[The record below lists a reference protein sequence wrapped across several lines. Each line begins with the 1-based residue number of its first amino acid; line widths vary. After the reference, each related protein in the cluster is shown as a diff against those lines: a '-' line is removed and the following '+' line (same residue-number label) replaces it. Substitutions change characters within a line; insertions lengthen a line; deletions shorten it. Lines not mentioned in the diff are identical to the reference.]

1 MLAASQGQ
9 ALWYLTRGTGAV
21 TLIGLSLSVVLGMAD
36 VGRWHSRRWPRF
48 VVDGLH
54 RNVSLG
60 VLVLLAGHVVTTL
73 LDGYAPIGV
82 LNVVVPFTG
91 AYRPIWLGLG
101 ALALDVL
108 VAVNVSSMLRGR
120 LGHRAWRTIHWAAW
134 ACWPLAVVHGL
145 GTGTDSAGTWM
156 LILTAVCVLV
166 VIAAAAARTAGGW
179 PAQRR
184 VRAGALAAMAIAPLV
199 LVLWLGQGPLAPG
212 WARRAG
218 TPARLLGRPAPA
230 PRAGAA
236 SPSRL
241 AVAR

>member
-21 TLIGLSLSVVLGMAD
+21 TLIGLSLSVVLGVAD
-36 VGRWHSRRWPRF
+36 VARWHARRWPRF
-48 VVDGLH
+48 VVDRLH

-60 VLVLLAGHVVTTL
+60 VLVLLTAHVGTTL
-73 LDGYAPIGV
+73 LDGYAPIGLLDVV
-82 LNVVVPFTG
+82 LPLHG
-91 AYRPIWLGLG
+91 AYRPVWLGLG

-108 VAVNVSSMLRGR
+108 VAVSLSSMLRGR
-120 LGHRAWRTIHWAAW
+120 LGHRAWRAIHWAAW
-134 ACWPLAVVHGL
+134 VCWPLAVVHGL
-145 GTGTDSAGTWM
+145 GTGTDSAGSWM
-156 LILTAVCVLV
+156 LALTGLCVLA
-166 VIAAAAARTAGGW
+166 VIAAAATRTVRGW

-184 VRAGALAAMAIAPLV
+184 VRVGALATMAVAPLV

-218 TPARLLGRPAPA
+218 TPASLLSHRAAPV
-230 PRAGAA
+230 RTGAA
-236 SPSRL
+236 APSRL

>member
-1 MLAASQGQ
+1 VLAASQGQ
-9 ALWYLTRGTGAV
+9 ALWYLTRGTGSV
-21 TLIGLSLSVVLGMAD
+21 TLIGLSLSVVLGVAD

-60 VLVLLAGHVVTTL
+60 VLVLLTAHVLTTL
-73 LDGYAPIGV
+73 LDGYAPISL
-82 LNVVVPFTG
+82 LNTVVPFTG

-108 VAVNVSSMLRGR
+108 VAVSLSSVLRGR
-120 LGHRAWRTIHWAAW
+120 LGRRAWRTIHWAAW

-145 GTGTDSAGTWM
+145 GTGTDAAGSWM
-156 LILTAVCVLV
+156 LVLTGACVLA
-166 VIAAAAARTAGGW
+166 VIAAATTRTVGGW

-184 VRAGALAAMAIAPLV
+184 LRAGALAAMAIGPLV
-199 LVLWLGQGPLAPG
+199 LVVWLGQGPLAPG

-218 TPARLLGRPAPA
+218 TPARLLSHRGPAT
-230 PRAGAA
+230 RVGAA
-236 SPSRL
+236 VPARV
-241 AVAR
+241 AVVR